1 MLNQTIF
8 WADLLGG
15 IRPAFVGWH
24 PLGLAM
30 PGAPDGCQSMKAVR
44 ADNSHRMLADC
55 HQQPA
60 TPADLPPIRPPAFV
74 QSAFVDGFPAGL

>member
-1 MLNQTIF
+1 MLNPTIF

-24 PLGLAM
+24 PLGLAAL
-30 PGAPDGCQSMKAVR
+30 GAPDGCQSMKAVR

-60 TPADLPPIRPPAFV
+60 TPADSPVPGINSPKPP
-74 QSAFVDGFPAGL
+74 AFVDGFPAGL